1 MNGNGQSPLN
11 RIERNLDRLTD
22 IMEHMATVAGRHDQ
36 MIRDQD
42 ERLREQEQHR
52 LRLEKAVAELAEQQ
66 RQTQE
71 QLKALILSLGRPKT
85 RSSPEG

>member
-36 MIRDQD
+36 LIREQE
-42 ERLREQEQHR
+42 ERLRQEEQHR
-52 LRLEKAVAELAEQQ
+52 LRLEKAVAEMAERQKQMQQ
-66 RQTQE
+66 E
-71 QLKALILSLGRPKT
+71 LKALILSRGRAKAK
-85 RSSPEG
+85 S